1 MKKSKLN
8 GKYSVNPCSIDID
21 NTDLS
26 KIIADITS
34 DHINGILKH
43 QIFDPDNS
51 DSFMFWS
58 ILNPGE
64 IEICLGSTEK
74 QERGVNV
81 IGSLIDM
88 SFDIED
94 IIFPDEDEGCKECA
108 IKLIKKLRN
117 IADELEKSLPKLKA
131 VK

>member
-1 MKKSKLN
+1 MKQVLPQNLVN
-8 GKYSVNPCSIDID
+8 GGYFASTQSQVIYNGGF
-21 NTDLS
+21 
-26 KIIADITS
+26 TS